1 MVAVQELLFKRLFHP
16 HFVLGIGSQIVQG
29 SNVEFQF
36 VRLGEFTKTGT
47 NTNQL
52 LVAKAFG
59 QLQDFLRHIVNTIQ
73 VFPEAVC
80 TIGTV
85 NQLFHV
91 GANAARELENKNI
104 DSLHRKECGVEYLL
118 FRQFLE

>member
-1 MVAVQELLFKRLFHP
+1 MVAVQELLFERLFHP
-16 HFVLGIGSQIVQG
+16 HFVLGIGGQIVQG

-47 NTNQL
+47 NTNQF

-59 QLQDFLRHIVNTIQ
+59 QLQDFLGDIVNTIQ

-91 GANAARELENKNI
+91 GAYAAREVENKNI
-104 DSLHRKECGVEYLL
+104 DSLHRKESGVEYLL